1 MEAKMGRQMHQVN
14 YSSRSVY
21 EMLTTTAESTTP
33 QTIILTSL
41 LDVLGDGFKMKARV
55 TPLTIKAILEVSL
68 QTLSQQSMK
77 PDRAIT
83 RPSTPAKSKDS
94 FPRPWACTQYA
105 LAWSNPA

>member
-1 MEAKMGRQMHQVN
+1 MGRQMHQVN

-21 EMLTTTAESTTP
+21 EMLTTAAESTTS

-68 QTLSQQSMK
+68 QSVIQCAET
-77 PDRAIT
+77 DRTII
-83 RPSTPAKSKDS
+83 RLSTPAKNKAS
-94 FPRPWACTQYA
+94 FPHPWDCTQSA
-105 LAWSNPA
+105 LAW

>member
-21 EMLTTTAESTTP
+21 EMLTTAAESTTP

-68 QTLSQQSMK
+68 QTMCLQSTK
-77 PDRAIT
+77 PNYAMT
-83 RPSTPAKSKDS
+83 RP
-94 FPRPWACTQYA
+94 
-105 LAWSNPA
+105 